1 MHFILFSDIFIFLP
15 YIVFLQVLGEGR
27 TCKLFLQL
35 ERKGVKL
42 INRENFEEYFDQKK
56 FYLLINKGEKNMRES
71 ETRQKASRNGQR
83 TIRRMEYTKY
93 TYKK

>member
-1 MHFILFSDIFIFLP
+1 MHFILFSEIFLP
-15 YIVFLQVLGEGR
+15 YIVFLQVLGEGT

-56 FYLLINKGEKNMRES
+56 FYLLINKGEKSMRES
-71 ETRQKASRNGQR
+71 ETRQKTSRNGQR

>member
-1 MHFILFSDIFIFLP
+1 MHFILFSEIFLP
-15 YIVFLQVLGEGR
+15 CLLQVLGEGR

-56 FYLLINKGEKNMRES
+56 ERKIYSFNK
-71 ETRQKASRNGQR
+71 
-83 TIRRMEYTKY
+83 
-93 TYKK
+93 

>member
-1 MHFILFSDIFIFLP
+1 MHFILFSEIFLP

-56 FYLLINKGEKNMRES
+56 FYLLINKGEKSMRES
-71 ETRQKASRNGQR
+71 ETRQKTSRNGQR

>member
-1 MHFILFSDIFIFLP
+1 MHFILFSKIFLP

-56 FYLLINKGEKNMRES
+56 FYLLINKGEKSMRES

>member
-1 MHFILFSDIFIFLP
+1 MHFILFSEIFLP

-56 FYLLINKGEKNMRES
+56 FYLLINKGEKSMRES

>member
-1 MHFILFSDIFIFLP
+1 MHFILFSEIFLP

-56 FYLLINKGEKNMRES
+56 FYLLINKGEKSMRES
-71 ETRQKASRNGQR
+71 ETKQKASRNGQR

>member
-1 MHFILFSDIFIFLP
+1 MHFILFSEIFLP
-15 YIVFLQVLGEGR
+15 YIVFLQVLGEGK

-56 FYLLINKGEKNMRES
+56 FYLLINKEEKSMRES

>member
-1 MHFILFSDIFIFLP
+1 MHFILFSEIFLS

-56 FYLLINKGEKNMRES
+56 FYLLINKGEKSMRES
-71 ETRQKASRNGQR
+71 ETRQKTSRNGQR

>member
-1 MHFILFSDIFIFLP
+1 MHFILFSEIFLP
-15 YIVFLQVLGEGR
+15 YIVFLQVLREGR

-56 FYLLINKGEKNMRES
+56 ERKVCSFNK
-71 ETRQKASRNGQR
+71 
-83 TIRRMEYTKY
+83 
-93 TYKK
+93 

>member
-1 MHFILFSDIFIFLP
+1 MHFILFSEIFLP

-35 ERKGVKL
+35 ERKEVKL

>member
-1 MHFILFSDIFIFLP
+1 MHFILFSEIFLR

-35 ERKGVKL
+35 ERKRVKL

-56 FYLLINKGEKNMRES
+56 FYLLINKGEKSMRES

>member
-1 MHFILFSDIFIFLP
+1 MHFILFSEIFLP

-56 FYLLINKGEKNMRES
+56 FYLLINKEEKSMRKSMRNETES
-71 ETRQKASRNGQR
+71 E
-83 TIRRMEYTKY
+83 
-93 TYKK
+93 

>member
-1 MHFILFSDIFIFLP
+1 MHFILFSEIFLP

-56 FYLLINKGEKNMRES
+56 FYLLINKEEKSMRES

>member
-1 MHFILFSDIFIFLP
+1 MHFILFSEIFLP

-56 FYLLINKGEKNMRES
+56 FYLLINKGEKRMRES

>member
-1 MHFILFSDIFIFLP
+1 MHFILFSEIFLP

-42 INRENFEEYFDQKK
+42 INRENFEEYFDQKS
-56 FYLLINKGEKNMRES
+56 FIF
-71 ETRQKASRNGQR
+71 
-83 TIRRMEYTKY
+83 
-93 TYKK
+93 

>member
-1 MHFILFSDIFIFLP
+1 MHFILFSEIFLP
-15 YIVFLQVLGEGR
+15 YIVFLQVLGEGK

-56 FYLLINKGEKNMRES
+56 FYLLINKGEKSMRES